1 MPLKTH
7 RDEQPTLNLTPMVDI
22 VFLLVIFFMVGTKFA
37 EAERNLDVNLPQ
49 VASSTAPA
57 TPPQRHVV
65 TVAANGDVLWDGTIV
80 TLPKLRQHL
89 RQTRQQ
95 EGEVRVVL
103 RADEKSPYGNV
114 ARVFNACRDEG
125 VDELGIPVRLASRL
139 PGSR

>member
-37 EAERNLDVNLPQ
+37 EAERNVEVDLPQ
-49 VASSTAPA
+49 VDSSSAPV
-57 TPPQRHVV
+57 TPPRRHIV
-65 TVAANGDVLWDGTIV
+65 TVGVDGAILWDGESVTIQQ
-80 TLPKLRQHL
+80 LRGELQ
-89 RQTRQQ
+89 RTRVA

-103 RADEKSPYGNV
+103 RADAKSRYGNV

-125 VDELGIPVRLASRL
+125 VDELGIPVRLARRL
-139 PGSR
+139 EQ